1 MKPGSLQKLEC
12 SFDVRKIGIHKSLPY
27 RNKPFSPSSPRRH
40 LADVD
45 NFFVLCSPARSPK
58 DVGFKC
64 VFLELFFFLESFNM
78 MPRSLSQVTDQKLPP
93 KHTPQHHGQKPTWCF
108 KVVCFFFARKEAMDD
123 SATMLGYPRLKAE
136 VCCLETNM
144 GTPSQEDLGQLSSM
158 DRWDRLFNWRVLL
171 QSFTDT
177 TLYYI
182 HIICIHSH
190 RSIFLHLVLWLF
202 AFLHW
207 CPRLSKVSFLFFFFD
222 FSDFLALLHRF
233 KDLSEGKNPC
243 GYKVARSLGFVSKV

>member
-1 MKPGSLQKLEC
+1 
-12 SFDVRKIGIHKSLPY
+12 
-27 RNKPFSPSSPRRH
+27 
-40 LADVD
+40 
-45 NFFVLCSPARSPK
+45 
-58 DVGFKC
+58 
-64 VFLELFFFLESFNM
+64 
-78 MPRSLSQVTDQKLPP
+78 
-93 KHTPQHHGQKPTWCF
+93 
-108 KVVCFFFARKEAMDD
+108 MDD

-202 AFLHW
+202 AFLH
-207 CPRLSKVSFLFFFFD
+207 
-222 FSDFLALLHRF
+222 
-233 KDLSEGKNPC
+233 
-243 GYKVARSLGFVSKV
+243 